1 VEVDMIEMTHIN
13 MIKMFEVRIGSYQ

>member
-13 MIKMFEVRIGSYQ
+13 MIEMFKSIR